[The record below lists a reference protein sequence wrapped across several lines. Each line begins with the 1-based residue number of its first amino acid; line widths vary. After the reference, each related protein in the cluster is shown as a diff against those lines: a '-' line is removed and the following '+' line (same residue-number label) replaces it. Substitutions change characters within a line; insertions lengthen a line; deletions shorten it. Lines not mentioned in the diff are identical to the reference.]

1 MKTSKELLDNLLKTT
16 QMGQSGIRSVLDA
29 PMRPAL
35 RQALESQLREYDAI
49 EQEAQD
55 IMRRRNWL
63 AAEADPVVQGLS
75 AMVSRAKLSYGNTD
89 SKIAS
94 MMIQGNTKG
103 MISGIR
109 DMHQFPQQD
118 TAVST
123 LAQKLIDTETSNIR
137 QMKTFL

>member
-16 QMGQSGIRSVLDA
+16 QMGQTGIRSVIDA

-55 IMRRRNWL
+55 IMRRRNWP

-123 LAQKLIDTETSNIR
+123 LAQKLIDTETNNIR
-137 QMKTFL
+137 QMKSFL

>member
-55 IMRRRNWL
+55 IMRRRNWP
-63 AAEADPVVQGLS
+63 AAEADPVVQGLC

>member
-1 MKTSKELLDNLLKTT
+1 MKNSKEILENMLKTT
-16 QMGQSGIRSVLDA
+16 QMGQSGIRSVMDIS
-29 PMRPAL
+29 MRPAL
-35 RQALESQLREYDAI
+35 RQALESQLKEYDAI
-49 EQEAQD
+49 EQEAQK
-55 IMRRRNWL
+55 IMSQRNWPIT
-63 AAEADPVVQGLS
+63 AAGPVVRSLS
-75 AMVSRAKLSYGNTD
+75 SFVSRSKLTYGNTD

-103 MISGIR
+103 MISGLQ

-123 LAQKLIDTETSNIR
+123 LAQKLIDTETNNIR

>member
-16 QMGQSGIRSVLDA
+16 QMGQTGIRSVIDA

-55 IMRRRNWL
+55 IMRRRNWP
-63 AAEADPVVQGLS
+63 ASQADPVVQGLS

-103 MISGIR
+103 MIAGIR
-109 DMHQFPQQD
+109 DRHQFPQQD

>member
-55 IMRRRNWL
+55 IMRRRNWP

>member
-16 QMGQSGIRSVLDA
+16 QMGQAGIRSVIDA

-55 IMRRRNWL
+55 IMRRRNWP
-63 AAEADPVVQGLS
+63 ASQADPVVQGLS

-103 MISGIR
+103 MIAGIR